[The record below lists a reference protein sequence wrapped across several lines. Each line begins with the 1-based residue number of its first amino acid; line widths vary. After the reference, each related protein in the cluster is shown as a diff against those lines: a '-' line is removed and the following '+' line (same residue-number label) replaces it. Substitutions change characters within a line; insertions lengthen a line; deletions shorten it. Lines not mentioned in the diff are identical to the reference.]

1 MLFLLFPSHLFFY
14 NNRQKQSGSK
24 WEKRGEEK
32 FVGGDGGG
40 TVFRLHCLRKESM
53 FNKEGVKEGK
63 TNKRR
68 KMIFK
73 SYQLEKCL
81 IKLKPNINAML

>member
-1 MLFLLFPSHLFFY
+1 MRK
-14 NNRQKQSGSK
+14 NVG
-24 WEKRGEEK
+24 
-32 FVGGDGGG
+32 GGDGGR

-53 FNKEGVKEGK
+53 FNQEGIKDSK

-81 IKLKPNINAML
+81 IKLKPNINIML